1 MTNTAY
7 CTLSEGVGL
16 VTLGTLRISK
26 AQVDRLSKHGN
37 SNNYRTQRVTRSFVH
52 QPQAISPKSNQY
64 PNRTTRA
71 DLKLVN
77 QHLQSCTLAVPFPHS
92 LTHSLTH
99 ARTSTTLPKNATPPR
114 SIQAHMSIHFHVRSL
129 IYHQPNRKISEPFLP
144 THPRTP
150 AREQGCSPKKSN
162 PAPNPPCVKSSP
174 DHRSNPTNRET
185 RTRPLGAAS
194 QLRVM
199 AQTSRATSN
208 LISALQ
214 PRLAWA

>member
-7 CTLSEGVGL
+7 YTLSEGVGL

-37 SNNYRTQRVTRSFVH
+37 SNNYRTQRVTRSFIH
-52 QPQAISPKSNQY
+52 QPQAISTKSNQH

-71 DLKLVN
+71 ELKLVN
-77 QHLQSCTLAVPFPHS
+77 QHLQSRTLAVPFPHS

-162 PAPNPPCVKSSP
+162 PASNPPCVKSKPRSSIQSHKQGNPHPTARRRQPAQSHGANLARHYQSHLSP
-174 DHRSNPTNRET
+174 
-185 RTRPLGAAS
+185 AA
-194 QLRVM
+194 
-199 AQTSRATSN
+199 
-208 LISALQ
+208 ALQ
-214 PRLAWA
+214 